1 MRVNFC
7 HHISLKY
14 IGGGEKW
21 IINTSKALRERDH
34 EVKVYALPFVLK
46 GKQDPNQIKLLDGIP
61 YKESYFHHIKGAGI
75 SYVTYHPWSSLSFR
89 IDGPKIAGIHA
100 QVYDAKVKNYGLLP
114 SLAKYANNLVGESEL
129 KKFDAV
135 HCVSSLTKVKHPHTY
150 FIPNFVDSKVYKP
163 SVKPEEFTVAFASR
177 HVWQK
182 GYDIWQQLKPE
193 LEKIVVV
200 KESGDIA
207 EKNMPEFLGS
217 AHVVLNCSRVDT
229 FGLAIVE
236 SLMGGTP
243 VVSSG
248 LETHKAL
255 NVSGVFHVQR
265 PEDYLTVIGWLK
277 NRWLNNREEYN
288 LICSMGR
295 ESALKYDT
303 VKIVDQLENMFL
315 EVAHYAHN

>member
-1 MRVNFC
+1 MNANFC

-21 IINTSKALRERDH
+21 IINTTKELQKRGH
-34 EVKVYALPFVLK
+34 VVKVYALPFTLK
-46 GKQDPNQIKLLDGIP
+46 GKQDPEQIKLLDGIP
-61 YKESYFHHIKGAGI
+61 YKESYFHHIKEGEI
-75 SYVTYHPWSSLSFR
+75 SYVTYHPFSQLSFR
-89 IDGPKIAGIHA
+89 IDSPKIAGIHA
-100 QVYDAKVKNYGLLP
+100 QVYDAKVKNYGLFP

-150 FIPNFVDSKVYKP
+150 FIPNFVDSTIYKP
-163 SVKPEEFTVAFASR
+163 CIKPEEFTVAFASR

-193 LEKIVVV
+193 LEKIAIV

-207 EKNMPEFLGS
+207 ERDMPEFLGL

-229 FGLAIVE
+229 FGLSIIE
-236 SLMGGTP
+236 SLMCGTP
-243 VVSSG
+243 VISSG

-255 NVSGVFHVQR
+255 AVSSVFHIQQI
-265 PEDYLTVIGWLK
+265 EDYLTLVTWLK
-277 NRWLNNREEYN
+277 NRWIKDREEYN
-288 LICSMGR
+288 LISSIGR

-303 VKIVDQLENMFL
+303 TKVVDQLENMFL
-315 EVAHYAHN
+315 EVANCAYS

>member
-1 MRVNFC
+1 MRVTLNT
-7 HHISLKY
+7 HISLKY

-21 IINTSKALRERDH
+21 IINTAKALRERGH

-46 GKQDPNQIKLLDGIP
+46 GKQDPKQIKLLDGIP
-61 YKESYFHHIKGAGI
+61 YKESYFHHVTGDLN
-75 SYVTYHPWSSLSFR
+75 YVFYHPFSQLSFR

-114 SLAKYANNLVGESEL
+114 TLAKYAEL

-150 FIPNFVDSKVYKP
+150 FIPNFVDSNVYK
-163 SVKPEEFTVAFASR
+163 SYAKPEEFSVAFASR

-193 LEKIVVV
+193 LEKIAVV

-207 EKNMPEFLGS
+207 EKDMPMFLGS

-236 SLMGGTP
+236 SLMCGTP
-243 VVSSG
+243 VISSG

-255 NVSGVFHVQR
+255 GVSGVFHVQR
-265 PEDYLTVIGWLK
+265 PEDYLTVVGWLK
-277 NRWLNNREEYN
+277 NRWLRNREEYN
-288 LICSMGR
+288 LISSMSR
-295 ESALKYDT
+295 SSAQKYDT
-303 VKIVDQLENMFL
+303 VKVIDELENMFL
-315 EVAHYAHN
+315 EVAHCAKQ